1 MWNGLATTALKEW
14 ADKEVNKLRVQENE
28 KRIADYQKGTK

>member
-14 ADKEVNKLRVQENE
+14 ADKEANRLRVEENK
-28 KRIADYQKGTK
+28 KRIEQYRKGTK